1 MNINPEYSNENP
13 ISATEAMDE
22 AMGYIWETLI
32 EPNQA
37 DLDVTDATLLA
48 MIGAMFK
55 DMAKD
60 AEAYHKIQS
69 QGFEEN
75 PNSRN

>member
-1 MNINPEYSNENP
+1 MNINPEYSNDNP
-13 ISATEAMDE
+13 PSATQAMDE
-22 AMGYIWETLI
+22 AMDYLWQTLI
-32 EPNQA
+32 KPNEA
-37 DLDVTDATLLA
+37 NLDIEDATLLA

-55 DMAKD
+55 DIAKD

>member
-1 MNINPEYSNENP
+1 MNINPNYSEDEVP
-13 ISATEAMDE
+13 SATEAMDQ
-22 AMGYIWETLI
+22 AMAYLFDTFI
-32 EPNQA
+32 EPNE
-37 DLDVTDATLLA
+37 DNLDKEDGIMLA
-48 MIGAMFK
+48 LIGTVFK
-55 DMAKD
+55 DIAKD

>member
-1 MNINPEYSNENP
+1 MNINSEYSNENP
-13 ISATEAMDE
+13 PSATEAMDE
-22 AMGYIWETLI
+22 AMDYIWETLI
-32 EPNQA
+32 KPNEA
-37 DLDVTDATLLA
+37 NLDIADATLLA

-55 DMAKD
+55 DIAKD

>member
-1 MNINPEYSNENP
+1 MNINPEYSDENP
-13 ISATEAMDE
+13 ISATQAMDE
-22 AMGYIWETLI
+22 AMDYIWETLI
-32 EPNQA
+32 KPNEESL
-37 DLDVTDATLLA
+37 DLTDATLLA

>member
-1 MNINPEYSNENP
+1 MNIEPEYSDENP
-13 ISATEAMDE
+13 PSATEAMDE
-22 AMGYIWETLI
+22 AMDYIWQTLI
-32 EPNQA
+32 KPNEA
-37 DLDVTDATLLA
+37 NLDLTDATLLS

-55 DMAKD
+55 DIAKD

>member
-13 ISATEAMDE
+13 PSATEAMDE
-22 AMGYIWETLI
+22 AMDYIWQTLI
-32 EPNQA
+32 KPNEA
-37 DLDVTDATLLA
+37 NLDLTDATLLS

-55 DMAKD
+55 DIAKD
-60 AEAYHKIQS
+60 AEAYHEIQS